1 MTGDPATGGLL
12 EVDDLRVTFTLRGGP
27 GHRRKVELTAVDG
40 VSLSVRRRETLG
52 LVGESGCGKSTLAH
66 AIVRLVPFEGRIR
79 LDGEDVTDLRRR
91 HLVEYRRRVQLVFQ
105 DPYASL
111 NPRLSVRRLIAEPL
125 AFAWRAAGADA
136 GRDALEHRV
145 VELLGLVGLS
155 ADAADRY
162 PHEFSG
168 GQRQRIGLARALSVE
183 PGVILADEPVSALDV
198 SIQAQI
204 INLLVDLQDRLD
216 LTLLFIAHDLAVVRH
231 VSDRVGVMYLGR
243 VVELGPADTLYTR
256 PLHPY
261 TVALLAAVP
270 VPDPDVQATR
280 RRIVL
285 SGDAPSPLAV
295 PAGCRFHPRCPI
307 ARTDPCSTAD
317 PPLVEAEPGRFVACH
332 FPGELDAPDAVATT
346 PDSDGPPLSAGSSS

>member
-1 MTGDPATGGLL
+1 M
-12 EVDDLRVTFTLRGGP
+12 
-27 GHRRKVELTAVDG
+27 TAVDG
-40 VSLSVRRRETLG
+40 VSLSVDRRETVG
-52 LVGESGCGKSTLAH
+52 LVGESGCGKSTFAH
-66 AIVRLVPFEGRIR
+66 ALVRLVPFEGRIR
-79 LDGEDVTDLRRR
+79 LDGHDVTDLRGAD
-91 HLVEYRRRVQLVFQ
+91 LVDYRRRVQLVFQ

-111 NPRLSVRRLIAEPL
+111 NPRLSVRRLIAEPVRL
-125 AFAWRAAGADA
+125 RPPGERWLDGPQRRRA
-136 GRDALEHRV
+136 RV
-145 VELLGLVGLS
+145 TELLGLVGLP

-183 PGVILADEPVSALDV
+183 PDVILADEPVSALDV

-216 LTLLFIAHDLAVVRH
+216 LTLVFIAHDLAVVRH

-243 VVELGPADTLYTR
+243 LVELAPADDLYRR

-280 RRIVL
+280 QQIVL
-285 SGDAPSPLAV
+285 TGDAPSPLAV
-295 PAGCRFHPRCPI
+295 PSGCRFHPRCPI
-307 ARTDPCSTAD
+307 ARARTVRHRRPTARRGRAGTLRRL
-317 PPLVEAEPGRFVACH
+317 PLPRRARARRRRP
-332 FPGELDAPDAVATT
+332 
-346 PDSDGPPLSAGSSS
+346 

>member
-1 MTGDPATGGLL
+1 VLEPGGFVSAVPTSSDPGRPDLL
-12 EVDDLRVTFTLRGGP
+12 EVEDLRVTFTVGSSTR
-27 GHRRKVELTAVDG
+27 HRKTQLTAVDG
-40 VSLSVRRRETLG
+40 VSLSVGRRETLG
-52 LVGESGCGKSTLAH
+52 LVGESGCGKSTFAH
-66 AIVRLVPFEGRIR
+66 AVVRLVPFSGRVR
-79 LDGEDVTDLRRR
+79 LDGDDVTELRGGR
-91 HLVEYRRRVQLVFQ
+91 LVDYRRRVQLVFQ

-125 AFAWRAAGADA
+125 GFAWRAG
-136 GRDALEHRV
+136 GRDASRDELNDRV
-145 VELLGLVGLS
+145 VELLRLVGLS
-155 ADAADRY
+155 PDAADRY

-216 LTLLFIAHDLAVVRH
+216 LTLVFIAHDLAVVRH
-231 VSDRVGVMYLGR
+231 VSDRLGVMYLGR
-243 VVELGPADTLYTR
+243 VVELGPADEVYTT

-270 VPDPDVQATR
+270 VPDPEVQATR
-280 RRIVL
+280 KRIVL

-295 PAGCRFHPRCPI
+295 PSGCRFHPRCPI
-307 ARTDPCSTAD
+307 ARLEPCATQD
-317 PPLVEAEPGRFVACH
+317 PPLVEIAPGRQVACH
-332 FPGELDAPDAVATT
+332 FPGELHWVGT
-346 PDSDGPPLSAGSSS
+346 